1 MHTDNLFGD
10 LVYQNLLKNLFLGYG
25 PDTSNFIEDG
35 QNSHRFN
42 SYRYYEIY
50 PKSPPQLFIELLLE
64 TGIIGTSLFIIFILF
79 LNYRIFHRS
88 NFIEKKIFNFFL
100 MVIFGG
106 IISKLFLLAS
116 LVAS

>member
-35 QNSHRFN
+35 QTVIGSIHTGTMKFIPSHPHNF
-42 SYRYYEIY
+42 
-50 PKSPPQLFIELLLE
+50 FIELLLE

-106 IISKLFLLAS
+106 HH
-116 LVAS
+116 